1 MKLVFSGI
9 QWCGKWTQ
17 ARLLEEKYG
26 VKILDMWGEFRRVV
40 SSGSELWNTLKQI
53 LESWDQVNWE
63 LWKRVM
69 EDAIE
74 KVLENHSD
82 EMVIFDGFIRNE
94 WNVEIFNRL
103 LPGYKVVLFELSEEK
118 SKQRLLGR
126 MFNKTTWETFMAG
139 ITHDPETG
147 EELIRRADDN
157 EEGILKRI
165 QLYKDLTLPVVEM
178 QRTEWRVIEVNADQS
193 IEDVFS
199 ELEQK
204 LWLSEEK
211 DFCKA

>member
-9 QWCGKWTQ
+9 QWCGKGTQ

-40 SSGSELWNTLKQI
+40 GSGSDLWNTLKEI
-53 LESWDQVNWE
+53 LEKWDQVNGE
-63 LWKRVM
+63 LWKQVM

-74 KVLENHSD
+74 KVLENHRD
-82 EMVIFDGFIRNE
+82 EMVVFDGFIRND

-103 LPGYKVVLFELSEEK
+103 LPDYKVVLFELSEEK

-126 MFNKTTWETFMAG
+126 MFNKTTGETFVTG
-139 ITHDPETG
+139 TTHDPETG

-178 QRTEWRVIEVNADQS
+178 QRKEWRIIEVNADQS
-193 IEDVFS
+193 IEDVFT
-199 ELEQK
+199 ELETK
-204 LWLSEEK
+204 LWLSEK
-211 DFCKA
+211 KNYC

>member
-17 ARLLEEKYG
+17 ARLLEEKHWA
-26 VKILDMWGEFRRVV
+26 KILEMWGEFRRVI
-40 SSGSELWNTLKQI
+40 SSGNELWETLKEI
-53 LESWDQVNWE
+53 MNRGDQVNWE
-63 LWKRVM
+63 LGWKVM

-74 KVLENHSD
+74 NVMKEYSD
-82 EMVIFDGFIRNE
+82 SIIVFDGFIRND
-94 WNVEIFNRL
+94 WNKEIFDRL
-103 LPGYKVVLFELSEEK
+103 LPDYQVVLFELSEEK

-126 MFNKTTWETFMAG
+126 MFNKTTGETFMVG
-139 ITHDPETG
+139 TTHDPETW

-165 QLYKDLTLPVVEM
+165 QLYKDLTLPVVEV
-178 QRTEWRVIEVNADQS
+178 QREEWRVIEVNADQS
-193 IEDVFS
+193 IGEVFA

-204 LWLSEEK
+204 LWLSEKK
-211 DFCKA
+211 DYCSI